1 MIRYRDYSDV
11 DIERI
16 RRFLR
21 LIVAFQSYS
30 NYHAMDRMR
39 VVEAWRDLPE
49 DFRSYI
55 ATPNVARLERSS
67 DGIAVKEKPVL
78 SFKRGSAGTFF
89 GSRVFS
95 GKFLETY
102 LGTIDTVR
110 LAALVTRLTRSGL
123 YDEIDRHGD
132 AIPFEIHDNEDEVL
146 VLLPQWKGVVVDSQ
160 GAKWKRQAR
169 QYVQDANEEYAM
181 SSMRALF
188 EKYEYRG
195 SVAVPDA
202 QHVAA
207 ANKREADRAAD
218 RKRREADPNDPRNKR
233 IAAIEANQTE
243 WIKVDGE
250 DVLAVPN
257 PKSLLMAIPATGKKS
272 SKMFLVTTRQP
283 PRSVLVQ
290 LDKTEVNGWLV
301 KAFVDGNEEAI
312 IRNAK

>member
-1 MIRYRDYSDV
+1 MIRYRDYSEV

-39 VVEAWRDLPE
+39 IVEAWRDLPD

-95 GKFLETY
+95 GKFLETH

-123 YDEIDRHGD
+123 YDEVDRRGD

-160 GAKWKRQAR
+160 GGKWKRQAR
-169 QYVQDANEEYAM
+169 QYVQGTNEEYAM

-195 SVAVPDA
+195 SISVPDA
-202 QHVAA
+202 KHVAV
-207 ANKREADRAAD
+207 ANKREADRDAD
-218 RKRREADPNDPRNKR
+218 RKRREADPSDPRNKR

-243 WIKVDGE
+243 WTKLEGI
-250 DVLAVPN
+250 DVLAVPD
-257 PKSLLMAIPATGKKS
+257 PKSLLVAVPTSGKKS
-272 SKMFLVTTRQP
+272 SKTFEVMPRNP
-283 PRSVLVQ
+283 PRSVLAV
-290 LDKTEVNGWLV
+290 LDKAEVNGWLV
-301 KAFVDGNEEAI
+301 KAFVDGNEEAL
-312 IRNAK
+312 IRNAG